1 MLMKNLLLLLGCLSL
16 AGCLGSTEVADNPSD
31 PTTESFAP
39 GLGVNISQMQAIAVG
54 SGFVYI
60 KDITVGTGPQL
71 TTPTT
76 VVLTYAAFLAKGTQV
91 DQGTNVPFDL
101 SSVIAGFQRGMLGM
115 NVGGERLIVIPSA
128 LAYGV
133 AGAPPAIPP
142 NATLV
147 FDVRLDQIP

>member
-1 MLMKNLLLLLGCLSL
+1 MLLKNVPLLLGCLSL
-16 AGCLGSTEVADNPSD
+16 AGCLGSTEVADHPSD

-60 KDITVGTGPQL
+60 KELTVGTGAQL
-71 TTPTT
+71 DAPTT
-76 VVLTYAAFLAKGTQV
+76 VVITYATFLANGTEV
-91 DQGTNVPFDL
+91 DEGSSVPYNL
-101 SSVIAGFQRGMLGM
+101 SSVIVGFQRGMLGM

-128 LAYGV
+128 LAFGV
-133 AGAPPAIPP
+133 QGSAPGVPP

-147 FDVRLDQIP
+147 FDVRLDEIP